1 VNDKSGSLVGKAG
14 KYKQMLF
21 NDGSATSEQYMIIH
35 DMLTFTQSTKQEQ
48 QDFTILQTIEKVNSA
63 DALSMVQ
70 CIIAT

>member
-1 VNDKSGSLVGKAG
+1 
-14 KYKQMLF
+14 MLF